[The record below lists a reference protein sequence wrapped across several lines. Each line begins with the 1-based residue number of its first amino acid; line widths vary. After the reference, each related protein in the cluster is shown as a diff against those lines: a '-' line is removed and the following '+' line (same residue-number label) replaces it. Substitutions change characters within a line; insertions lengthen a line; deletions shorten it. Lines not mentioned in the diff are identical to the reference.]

1 MPSTWADVTVHDVR
15 TEGAFLVSGVRRAGA
30 TRWVRVRS
38 LAGEPCKVRHGIAGP
53 IIIAGAEWRDLGD
66 GVIELSLDK
75 DQEALI
81 YARDTRDFVIK
92 PVEISEPGEAWG
104 LPPIPP
110 PGETVPVDL
119 SAQFDNDGVS
129 THENM
134 TDGDFDG
141 SGYTYPAE
149 EMPPAGPLAHQGLNF
164 VFPGYADGAK
174 NNVTAHGA
182 DDRSAAGPVCQG
194 ATARRRELRRPGHQA
209 DRDLRGRVDRRGALH
224 HGQLDRP
231 SNDRRHR
238 SVAVHS
244 PARPERPEHIEGRHL
259 RGTRGPRPD
268 QRAALAQPAHAHQA
282 TAPPVRDLNGEARP
296 MTGISRRAFVLGS
309 GAAALVATSPAAWA
323 QAVPD
328 QQDMHESILGDATM
342 VWKRL
347 PSGWQTAPFLGNALL
362 GAHVYNKG
370 GEGNVLRFMLN
381 HSLVQDQRG
390 QWEAAIGY
398 SRLPIGYLTLTFA
411 GSITGVDWALDLE
424 HAELSG
430 TVTTSQGSV
439 RFTAVVLNHR
449 SVLLVSLTPSAGE
462 EKVAWGFQPLPSYT
476 TRAIRR
482 PPDYTGN
489 PDPTAGP
496 GYVEQIMHAGG
507 GYTTAWREVRQG
519 TQRLLAATVAY
530 GYPDS
535 TGLDE
540 AVRTVNTVLD
550 GNPDAQVLVH
560 RQWWKHFYRRSLI
573 SIPDKKL
580 QRFYWTQLYKLASA
594 TRENEPVVTEWG
606 PWFPEVGNSWTNIWW
621 NLNVRVSYPMING
634 SNHRELDAVAATFRK
649 YHANLESNVEPAYRD
664 GSSYALCHPGDRM
677 LRPGPRYVG
686 VPGVSPNDHTGN
698 LTWGMHNVW
707 LAYRHSM
714 DESVLREVLY
724 PILTKAINYYARFLV
739 EGNDGRL
746 HLPETRSPEYANASD
761 ATYDLSL
768 IRWGCRTLLD
778 SADRL
783 RIDDPLKA
791 RWQDILARLVP
802 YHRTSRA

>member
-1 MPSTWADVTVHDVR
+1 
-15 TEGAFLVSGVRRAGA
+15 
-30 TRWVRVRS
+30 
-38 LAGEPCKVRHGIAGP
+38 
-53 IIIAGAEWRDLGD
+53 
-66 GVIELSLDK
+66 
-75 DQEALI
+75 
-81 YARDTRDFVIK
+81 
-92 PVEISEPGEAWG
+92 
-104 LPPIPP
+104 
-110 PGETVPVDL
+110 
-119 SAQFDNDGVS
+119 
-129 THENM
+129 
-134 TDGDFDG
+134 
-141 SGYTYPAE
+141 
-149 EMPPAGPLAHQGLNF
+149 
-164 VFPGYADGAK
+164 
-174 NNVTAHGA
+174 
-182 DDRSAAGPVCQG
+182 
-194 ATARRRELRRPGHQA
+194 
-209 DRDLRGRVDRRGALH
+209 
-224 HGQLDRP
+224 
-231 SNDRRHR
+231 
-238 SVAVHS
+238 
-244 PARPERPEHIEGRHL
+244 
-259 RGTRGPRPD
+259 
-268 QRAALAQPAHAHQA
+268 
-282 TAPPVRDLNGEARP
+282 

-309 GAAALVATSPAAWA
+309 GTAALVATSPAAWA
-323 QAVPD
+323 QAAPD
-328 QQDMHESILGDATM
+328 QQDVHESILRDATM

-362 GAHVYNKG
+362 AAHVYNKG

-411 GSITGVDWALDLE
+411 GSITGVDWTLDLE

-439 RFTAVVLNHR
+439 RFTALVLNHR

-496 GYVEQIMHAGG
+496 GYVEQTMHAGG

-519 TQRLLAATVAY
+519 TQRLLAATIAY

-594 TRENEPVVTEWG
+594 TRENAPVVTEWG
-606 PWFPEVGNSWTNIWW
+606 PWFPETGNSWTNIWW
-621 NLNVRVSYPMING
+621 NLNVQVSYPMING
-634 SNHRELDAVAATFRK
+634 SNHRELDAVTATFRK
-649 YHANLESNVEPAYRD
+649 YHANLELNVEPAHRD

-802 YHRTSRA
+802 YHRNEQGVMIGADVSLTESHRHYSHLLWLYPLQESLDRVSFDHWASMRERWHGYSFAAASSMETLFGNPEDALSYLRFFIDGNVVDNCALTANTMYREGSNLAIESPLAAAQSVLDMVIQSHGGVVKVFPAVSSTWAEASVEGLRAQGAFVVDASRRDGRTEWIKVSSEAGEPLALQHGIEGEIEVRSEYSRLIPHQGVGTITIPLRRGETAVITRKGARPSLRSRDVPANATDPAWGLP

>member
-1 MPSTWADVTVHDVR
+1 MSD
-15 TEGAFLVSGVRRAGA
+15 
-30 TRWVRVRS
+30 
-38 LAGEPCKVRHGIAGP
+38 
-53 IIIAGAEWRDLGD
+53 
-66 GVIELSLDK
+66 
-75 DQEALI
+75 
-81 YARDTRDFVIK
+81 
-92 PVEISEPGEAWG
+92 
-104 LPPIPP
+104 
-110 PGETVPVDL
+110 
-119 SAQFDNDGVS
+119 
-129 THENM
+129 
-134 TDGDFDG
+134 
-141 SGYTYPAE
+141 
-149 EMPPAGPLAHQGLNF
+149 
-164 VFPGYADGAK
+164 
-174 NNVTAHGA
+174 
-182 DDRSAAGPVCQG
+182 
-194 ATARRRELRRPGHQA
+194 
-209 DRDLRGRVDRRGALH
+209 
-224 HGQLDRP
+224 
-231 SNDRRHR
+231 
-238 SVAVHS
+238 
-244 PARPERPEHIEGRHL
+244 
-259 RGTRGPRPD
+259 
-268 QRAALAQPAHAHQA
+268 
-282 TAPPVRDLNGEARP
+282 
-296 MTGISRRAFVLGS
+296 ISRRAFVLGS

-323 QAVPD
+323 QAVPSHHTD
-328 QQDMHESILGDATM
+328 VHETILRDATM

-347 PSGWQTAPFLGNALL
+347 PSGWQTGPFLGNGFLA
-362 GAHVYNKG
+362 AHVYNKG

-398 SRLPIGYLTLTFA
+398 SRLPVGYLTLTFA
-411 GSITGVDWALDLE
+411 GSITNVDWTLDLE

-439 RFTAVVLNHR
+439 RFTALVLNHR
-449 SVLLVSLTPSAGE
+449 SVLLVSLTPSVGE
-462 EKVAWGFQPLPSYT
+462 EKAAWGFQPLASHT
-476 TRAIRR
+476 TRTIRR

-489 PDPTAGP
+489 PDPTVGP
-496 GYVEQIMHAGG
+496 GYVEQTMHAGG

-519 TQRLLAATVAY
+519 TQRLLAATIAY

-540 AVRTVNTVLD
+540 AVRTVNKVLD
-550 GNPDAQVLVH
+550 GNPDAQVLIH

-580 QRFYWTQLYKLASA
+580 QRFYWIQLYKLASA
-594 TRENEPVVTEWG
+594 TRENAPVVTEWG
-606 PWFPEVGNSWTNIWW
+606 PWFPEAGNSWTNIWW
-621 NLNVRVSYPMING
+621 NLNVQVSYPMING
-634 SNHRELDAVAATFRK
+634 SNHRELDAVTTTFRK
-649 YHANLESNVEPAYRD
+649 YHANLESNVQPAYRD
-664 GSSYALCHPGDRM
+664 GTSYALCHPGDRM

-783 RIDDPLKA
+783 RINDPLKA

-802 YHRTSRA
+802 YHRNEQGVMIGADVPLAESHRHYSHLLWLYPLQESLDRVSFDHWAGMRERWHGYSFAAASSMETLFGNPEEALSYLRFFIDGNVVDNCALTPNTMYREGSNLAIESPLAAAQSVLDMVIQSHGGVVKVFPAVSSIWADASVEGLRAQGAFVLDASRRDGRTEWIRIRSEAGEPLAVQHGIEGKIEVRSEYGRPIPHQGAGTITIPLRRGETAVITRKGARPSLRSRDVPANATDPAWGLP